1 MLVPVAILI
10 GLWFGKSEGSK
21 EKKSWRELPIPWF
34 IFGFL
39 AMSAVHSLGIIR
51 VVAGYIVV
59 LAYMLIAMAM
69 AGLGLNVEFKTFR
82 KLGSKAFVAG
92 LIGSVCLSVLGYVL
106 VYALD
111 LCSREKAVPEGV
123 WGQLFLMIIVA
134 LRMSIY
140 LENRRYKWSC
150 ADIFGKSPIY
160 FKLR

>member
-39 AMSAVHSLGIIR
+39 AMSAVHSLGIIP

-92 LIGSVCLSVLGYVL
+92 LIEPVCLSVLGYVL
-106 VYALD
+106 VYAL
-111 LCSREKAVPEGV
+111 G
-123 WGQLFLMIIVA
+123 FM
-134 LRMSIY
+134 
-140 LENRRYKWSC
+140 
-150 ADIFGKSPIY
+150 
-160 FKLR
+160 

>member
-21 EKKSWRELPIPWF
+21 EIVARTSNTMVHFRVLSDEC
-34 IFGFL
+34 
-39 AMSAVHSLGIIR
+39 SAFARDYSE

-106 VYALD
+106 VYAL
-111 LCSREKAVPEGV
+111 G
-123 WGQLFLMIIVA
+123 FM
-134 LRMSIY
+134 
-140 LENRRYKWSC
+140 
-150 ADIFGKSPIY
+150 
-160 FKLR
+160 